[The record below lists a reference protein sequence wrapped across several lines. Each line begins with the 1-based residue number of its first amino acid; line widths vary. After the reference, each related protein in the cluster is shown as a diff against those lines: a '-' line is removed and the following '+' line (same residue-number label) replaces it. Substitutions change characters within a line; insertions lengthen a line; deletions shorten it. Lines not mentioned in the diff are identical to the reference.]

1 MRVLYNAQIHTL
13 DPENPTAT
21 ALAVDHGRIALVGS
35 DAEVLGTVNNGPV
48 EKQDMRGKTIWPGL
62 VDAHVHLQHYAFALQ
77 MVDCETATRAECLH
91 RVEEKARRTPAGEWL
106 RGHGWNQN
114 NWPEGFGTTR
124 ELDAVA
130 PDHPVYLTAKS
141 LHAAWVN
148 GAALRAAGISRAT
161 PDPQG
166 GRIGRDETGE
176 PNGLLFES
184 AMQLV
189 EEVIPAPTAKMVAQ
203 AIGEAQKNLWQFGI
217 TGVHDYDGAVCFTAL
232 QLLQE
237 RGQLQTRVVKGIRLE
252 NLEDA
257 IALGLRTG
265 FGNDFLR
272 TGSVKLFADGALG
285 PQTAAML
292 QPYEG
297 AAQGAEKQDTGILL
311 LDNEQIFEYGQQAT
325 ANGISIATH
334 AIGDRAN
341 HEVLLGYAQVR
352 RFERDRG
359 LPALRHRIEHVQVL
373 HPDDYGRLAEL
384 GVIASVQ
391 PIHATSDMHMADRY
405 WGSRS
410 AGAYAF
416 RTLIERGTR
425 VCFGSD
431 APVESPN
438 PFLGLHAAVTR
449 QRADGSPGEDGWYSD
464 QRLALEDA
472 LHGFT
477 TGPAYASGQEHQ
489 QGTLARGYFADLIV
503 LAQNPFILPAKDL
516 QALQPSATM
525 VGGEW
530 VWQAE

>member
-13 DPENPTAT
+13 DAANPTAT
-21 ALAVDHGRIALVGS
+21 AIAVDGGRVALVGS
-35 DAEVLGTVNNGPV
+35 DRDILAACGSAAD
-48 EKQDMRGKTIWPGL
+48 KQDMHGQTIWPGL
-62 VDAHVHLQHYAFALQ
+62 TDAHIHLQHYAFALQ
-77 MVDCETATRAECLH
+77 MIDCETPTQAECLR
-91 RVEEKARRTPAGEWL
+91 RVEEKVRASAAGAWV

-114 NWPEGFGTTR
+114 DWAEGFGSVQS
-124 ELDAVA
+124 LDAVA
-130 PDHPVYLTAKS
+130 PANPVYLTAKS
-141 LHAAWVN
+141 LHAAWAN
-148 GAALRAAGISRAT
+148 SGALRAAGITRST
-161 PDPQG
+161 PDPLNG
-166 GRIGRDETGE
+166 KIGRDENGE
-176 PNGLLFES
+176 PNGLLFEE
-184 AMQLV
+184 AMGLV
-189 EEVIPAPTAKMVAQ
+189 EDAIPAPTANMVAQ
-203 AIGEAQKNLWQFGI
+203 AIGAAQNNLWQFGI
-217 TGVHDYDGAVCFTAL
+217 TAVHDYDGATCFTAL

-237 RGQLQTRVVKGIRLE
+237 EGRLRTRVVKGIPLE
-252 NLEDA
+252 NLEHA

-272 TGSVKLFADGALG
+272 IGSVKLFADGALG

-297 AAQGAEKQDTGILL
+297 APTNNGILL
-311 LDNEQIFEYGQQAT
+311 LDNEQVFEHGQKAA
-325 ANGISIATH
+325 ANGISVAIH

-352 RFERDRG
+352 RFEREHG

-373 HPDDYGRLAEL
+373 HPEDYGRLAEL

-391 PIHATSDMHMADRY
+391 PIHATSDMHMADRH

-416 RTLIERGTR
+416 RTLIEQGTR

-449 QRADGSPGEDGWYSD
+449 QRADGSPGKDGWYPG
-464 QRLALEDA
+464 QRLALAEA
-472 LHGFT
+472 LQGFT
-477 TGPAYASGQEHQ
+477 GGAAYAAGMENQ
-489 QGTLARGYFADLIV
+489 QGRLAQGYYADLIV
-503 LAQNPFILPAKDL
+503 LTQNPFTMPAEQL
-516 QALQPSATM
+516 YALRPSATM

-530 VWQAE
+530 VWRVG